1 MKIITPSGNQDVTF
15 IFRPKT
21 PLNTEVTLK
30 TRSKSTNKV
39 FSQLVNWTSD
49 GNYNKITVTDALKTS
64 NKFVNGN
71 YYEVTISDG
80 NTLLTRETFFVTNQ
94 TINQES
100 NYKYNANEGLYKPVI
115 STNEYI
121 ILD

>member
-15 IFRPKT
+15 IFRTKT
-21 PLNTEVTLK
+21 PLNTKVTLK

-39 FSQLVNWTSD
+39 FSQLVDWTSD
-49 GNYNKITVTDALKTS
+49 SNYNKITVTDALKTS

-71 YYEVTISDG
+71 YYEVTIFDQD
-80 NTLLTRETFFVTNQ
+80 TLLTRETFFVTNQ

>member
-21 PLNTEVTLK
+21 PLNTKVTLK

-39 FSQLVNWTSD
+39 FSQLVDWTSD
-49 GNYNKITVTDALKTS
+49 SNYNKITVTDALKTS

-71 YYEVTISDG
+71 YYEVTIFDQD
-80 NTLLTRETFFVTNQ
+80 TLLTRETFFVTNQ

>member
-1 MKIITPSGNQDVTF
+1 MKIITPTGNQDIQF

-39 FSQLVNWTSD
+39 FSQLVNWAED
-49 GNYNKITVTDALKTS
+49 KNYSKITVTDALKTS

-80 NTLLTRETFFVTNQ
+80 ETLLTRETFFVTNQ

-100 NYKYNANEGLYKPVI
+100 NKTYNANKGLYKPVI